1 MYWPLDGH
9 QCITMWMPLVDIVPS
24 MGGPDLRHRLARRGA
39 LSDVT
44 ISDASEAHFDALI
57 AERGFALA
65 EPQPMR
71 PVTRPSTRGGR
82 STGRAETPPRRC
94 GR

>member
-1 MYWPLDGH
+1 MSLGGGYTPWHQDAMYRPLDGH

-24 MGGPDLRHRLARRGA
+24 MRWADLRHRLARRGA

-57 AERGFALA
+57 AERGFRARRA
-65 EPQPMR
+65 AADA
-71 PVTRPSTRGGR
+71 GR
-82 STGRAETPPRRC
+82 
-94 GR
+94 